1 MSKICRVIINA
12 DDFGL
17 TDSCTDAIKDA
28 FLYGIVSDVSLVANG
43 NAFEKATAYADK
55 WEKLKEHTG
64 IHFNLTEGKPL
75 SKEMQSNARFVTNGS
90 LMIFLKNRFPTL
102 HCYQRTIKWLS
113 TRNFRRRP
121 GVWKMP
127 GYLYYMRTPTTI
139 YIRDAVSVIFFL
151 RYVMNMELK
160 QCAHTAA

>member
-75 SKEMQSNARFVTNGS
+75 SKEMQSNARFVTNG
-90 LMIFLKNRFPTL
+90 RFNDFFKKQISNFAL
-102 HCYQRTIKWLS
+102 LSKIKWLS